1 MLKFHWVLNGKE
13 RPRNAWKSEWEDFPK
28 GLPFFFLS
36 TNEEKDSSWG
46 KLEILWGVC
55 RGAIGVP
62 SDKRK
67 RTAQSRSLYC
77 SQYDSSRL
85 LQIEK
90 AVSRLVGRSVGVY
103 LASFAPAIWK
113 KALES
118 TSRYWLTN
126 TRTASGAFAEAAF
139 AE

>member
-1 MLKFHWVLNGKE
+1 MVRNVREMLE
-13 RPRNAWKSEWEDFPK
+13 SQSEKIFPK
-28 GLPFFFLS
+28 GFLS
-36 TNEEKDSSWG
+36 SFFRQTRKKIRAEGSW
-46 KLEILWGVC
+46 KFCGVC

-103 LASFAPAIWK
+103 LASFAPAV
-113 KALES
+113 
-118 TSRYWLTN
+118 
-126 TRTASGAFAEAAF
+126 
-139 AE
+139 